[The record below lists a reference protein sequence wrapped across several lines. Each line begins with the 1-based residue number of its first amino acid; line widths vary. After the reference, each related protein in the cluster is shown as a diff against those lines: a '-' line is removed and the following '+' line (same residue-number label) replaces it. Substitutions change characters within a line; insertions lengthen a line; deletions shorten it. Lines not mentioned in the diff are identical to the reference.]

1 MKQGAI
7 ISALLY
13 CVYTNGLFDELR
25 RMTVGC
31 CIGRD
36 FVGALGYADD
46 LFLLS
51 PSLDGLQDMLKV
63 CEQYAKKH
71 NLAFSTNENSN
82 KSKTKCMAF
91 LHKER
96 ELRKL
101 KLCGNDLPWV
111 QKGKHLG
118 VKIENKKN
126 QILKGDI
133 MEKRACYIQRNNELM
148 QEFWFTHSS
157 TKAFINRVYNSHF
170 YGSVLWNLFEKEADM
185 LYNTW
190 SVSVRKMFGLDRCT
204 HRYLIEPISD
214 MQHIKMSLMQR
225 FVGFTRKLS
234 SSRKDILRHAFKVF
248 KTDCRS
254 TTGSNLRN
262 IMLECNMSTIDT
274 LSQTA
279 IRGLE
284 FRPTPKDDEWRIHI
298 IRDLLEIR
306 EGLKTEIG
314 WSSEDLSHT
323 LEFLTTT

>member
-1 MKQGAI
+1 MDMSKAFGRVQHSLLFKKLLDQGMPPIIVRFILVSYKRQSANVRWNSVTSKQFDIGNGVKQGAI
-7 ISALLY
+7 ISAVLY

-25 RMTVGC
+25 RMRVGC

-96 ELRKL
+96 ELRRL

-126 QILKGDI
+126 RILK
-133 MEKRACYIQRNNELM
+133 M
-148 QEFWFTHSS
+148 T
-157 TKAFINRVYNSHF
+157 
-170 YGSVLWNLFEKEADM
+170 
-185 LYNTW
+185 
-190 SVSVRKMFGLDRCT
+190 
-204 HRYLIEPISD
+204 
-214 MQHIKMSLMQR
+214 
-225 FVGFTRKLS
+225 
-234 SSRKDILRHAFKVF
+234 
-248 KTDCRS
+248 
-254 TTGSNLRN
+254 
-262 IMLECNMSTIDT
+262 
-274 LSQTA
+274 
-279 IRGLE
+279 
-284 FRPTPKDDEWRIHI
+284 
-298 IRDLLEIR
+298 
-306 EGLKTEIG
+306 
-314 WSSEDLSHT
+314 
-323 LEFLTTT
+323 

>member
-1 MKQGAI
+1 
-7 ISALLY
+7 
-13 CVYTNGLFDELR
+13 
-25 RMTVGC
+25 
-31 CIGRD
+31 
-36 FVGALGYADD
+36 
-46 LFLLS
+46 
-51 PSLDGLQDMLKV
+51 
-63 CEQYAKKH
+63 
-71 NLAFSTNENSN
+71 
-82 KSKTKCMAF
+82 
-91 LHKER
+91 
-96 ELRKL
+96 
-101 KLCGNDLPWV
+101 
-111 QKGKHLG
+111 
-118 VKIENKKN
+118 
-126 QILKGDI
+126 

-234 SSRKDILRHAFKVF
+234 SSRKDILRQAFKVF

-254 TTGSNLRN
+254 TTGFNLRN

>member
-1 MKQGAI
+1 
-7 ISALLY
+7 
-13 CVYTNGLFDELR
+13 
-25 RMTVGC
+25 
-31 CIGRD
+31 
-36 FVGALGYADD
+36 
-46 LFLLS
+46 
-51 PSLDGLQDMLKV
+51 
-63 CEQYAKKH
+63 
-71 NLAFSTNENSN
+71 
-82 KSKTKCMAF
+82 MAF

-133 MEKRACYIQRNNELM
+133 MEKRASYIQRNNELM

-214 MQHIKMSLMQR
+214 MQHIKVSPM
-225 FVGFTRKLS
+225 
-234 SSRKDILRHAFKVF
+234 
-248 KTDCRS
+248 
-254 TTGSNLRN
+254 
-262 IMLECNMSTIDT
+262 
-274 LSQTA
+274 
-279 IRGLE
+279 
-284 FRPTPKDDEWRIHI
+284 
-298 IRDLLEIR
+298 
-306 EGLKTEIG
+306 
-314 WSSEDLSHT
+314 
-323 LEFLTTT
+323 